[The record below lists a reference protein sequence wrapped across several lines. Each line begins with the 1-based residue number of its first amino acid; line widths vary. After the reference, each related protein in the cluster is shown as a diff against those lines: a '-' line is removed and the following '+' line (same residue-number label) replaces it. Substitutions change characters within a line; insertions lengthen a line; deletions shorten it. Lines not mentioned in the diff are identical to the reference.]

1 MSNKMTLQQQADAVL
16 KQAEDRGVQSNFFF
30 VTTFKRYQVQMK
42 ILSDLEKAIAE
53 YGATVTKE
61 YVKGRQNLVANPAIT
76 EYNKTATAAN
86 GTVSTL
92 INIVKSLSNEPDA
105 MDALSDGEY
114 TPRLESEGG
123 IYTAEG
129 FGKSGK
135 VITLHPISDSMI
147 RGLLVRC
154 YELEDSVLMLKKN
167 VKALENA
174 CHGHKIFDFERKET

>member
-1 MSNKMTLQQQADAVL
+1 MKTMTLQQQADAVL
-16 KQAEDRGVQSNFFF
+16 KQAEERGVSSNFFF

-92 INIVKSLSNEPDA
+92 INIIKT
-105 MDALSDGEY
+105 LSD
-114 TPRLESEGG
+114 EGSQG
-123 IYTAEG
+123 
-129 FGKSGK
+129 GKLADLIAS
-135 VITLHPISDSMI
+135 L
-147 RGLLVRC
+147 
-154 YELEDSVLMLKKN
+154 
-167 VKALENA
+167 NA
-174 CHGHKIFDFERKET
+174 GDE